1 MKRSYVGS
9 MHLAELAS
17 EAQRLLKRL
26 ASDISQRRESESIL
40 LNEVRVSLRGYKAQR
55 STLIEGKSMLEKKL
69 IDLEKSALT
78 NSVFR

>member
-1 MKRSYVGS
+1 